1 MSAIP
6 RWLQYGKESSE
17 VFVGGMA
24 IMITKQFLHI
34 IRRLIIESATSRILR
49 QIQLESFAK
58 VGVRSSLR
66 DIAASIMLPKNGLN
80 KTYHCR
86 IANFPRCVQREDY
99 RRTGEINSRFL
110 EATGNDSRRYATW
123 DRWFLILEK
132 MLVVL
137 VFTPCKMC
145 KSTATRDG
153 RCGIGDV
160 STETV
165 TVAGC
170 CSMSKY

>member
-1 MSAIP
+1 MQQAEYYAKSNWNLLLTLELE
-6 RWLQYGKESSE
+6 R
-17 VFVGGMA
+17 VFV
-24 IMITKQFLHI
+24 
-34 IRRLIIESATSRILR
+34 TS
-49 QIQLESFAK
+49 QPQTCYQ
-58 VGVRSSLR
+58 
-66 DIAASIMLPKNGLN
+66 KNGLN

-132 MLVVL
+132 MLVVI
-137 VFTPCKMC
+137 VFTPCKPC
-145 KSTATRDG
+145 QNTATRNG

-160 STETV
+160 ATETV
-165 TVAGC
+165 AGY
-170 CSMSKY
+170 CSLSKY